1 MPPGAKKLG
10 LSVGQ
15 QPFFDTVRVEVSD
28 ALLIAKKAVDEG
40 VNLRVLDD
48 KTLSIS
54 LCETTTLEDVDQLL
68 RILNSGSNPGFTAES
83 LADKVAPLHLALSRQ
98 DERSRTSQK
107 GRQMH
112 L

>member
-68 RILNSGSNPGFTAES
+68 FILNTGSKPGFTAES
-83 LADKVAPLHLALSRQ
+83 LADKVAPFTSRIKQTGLKSEAPLA
-98 DERSRTSQK
+98 
-107 GRQMH
+107 G
-112 L
+112 